1 MIKCIRLIAGII
13 DTLLE
18 ADKMYFFSAEKHMIF
33 NIEALI
39 PVP

>member
-1 MIKCIRLIAGII
+1 MTKWAKLIAGII

-18 ADKMYFFSAEKHMIF
+18 ADKMYFFSAEKQMIF
-33 NIEALI
+33 SIEAFI